1 VEELKR
7 CTN

>member
-7 CTN
+7 